1 MKLQN
6 LSTRTFV
13 RLIVEGAS
21 LTTILLLFLLYVFT
35 KDIRVILG
43 GFSVMILLF
52 FWGVI
57 FLHYFQK
64 KLSVFTDG
72 LCRTL
77 DEMMD
82 STVRPQIN
90 YEAETLL
97 ARISHR
103 LERLYHVMQ
112 ETRHKVEEE
121 KAELQSLVS
130 DISHQTKTPIANLKM
145 LNDTMLAR
153 NISEETREEFLHATA
168 SQLDKLDFLIQGMV
182 KTSRLETGVI
192 TLEKKETV
200 IADTLVD
207 AINGVLAPMERKHL
221 HLSVDCPENLTVSHD
236 SRWTSEALFNLLD
249 NAVKYTPEGGD
260 IHVTV
265 QDWEMYLEIAVTDT
279 GRGIPESVQATIFK
293 RFYREEAV
301 HDVDGIG
308 IGLGDEISLEIGE
321 KKIQVKVMGIVDANI
336 PYGGY
341 DTLFIPLEM
350 LDTITPVENFN
361 YQLIIDTD
369 DNEWDIL
376 KEEIQ
381 KMISPNARLYISTFN
396 DWVEA
401 YNEKLLNYRMPV
413 YVFVMFIGVFGIIN
427 LLNTLITN
435 VLTRKRE
442 LGVLQAVGLSGKQLS
457 NMLLMEGLFYTI
469 CVLILS
475 ILFGTVLGY
484 LLCTVFSSMSI
495 FGRVTYHFPIVEMF
509 IYFILMFVVQTLFS
523 RLTIKQIKKQSLVE
537 QVREL

>member
-6 LSTRTFV
+6 LSTRTFL
-13 RLIVEGAS
+13 RLMVGGAS
-21 LTTILLLFLLYVFT
+21 LTSILLLFLLYVFT

-52 FWGVI
+52 FWGAV

-145 LNDTMLAR
+145 LNDTMLTR
-153 NISEETREEFLHATA
+153 RITDETRKEFLHATA

-192 TLEKKETV
+192 TLEKKETA
-200 IADTLVD
+200 IAGTLVD

-221 HLSVDCPENLTVSHD
+221 HLSVNCPENLTVAHD

-308 IGLGDEISLEIGE
+308 IGLYLAREIITM
-321 KKIQVKVMGIVDANI
+321 Q
-336 PYGGY
+336 GGY
-341 DTLFIPLEM
+341 
-350 LDTITPVENFN
+350 ITVES
-361 YQLIIDTD
+361 
-369 DNEWDIL
+369 EVR
-376 KEEIQ
+376 KG
-381 KMISPNARLYISTFN
+381 STF
-396 DWVEA
+396 
-401 YNEKLLNYRMPV
+401 
-413 YVFVMFIGVFGIIN
+413 
-427 LLNTLITN
+427 
-435 VLTRKRE
+435 
-442 LGVLQAVGLSGKQLS
+442 
-457 NMLLMEGLFYTI
+457 
-469 CVLILS
+469 
-475 ILFGTVLGY
+475 
-484 LLCTVFSSMSI
+484 SI
-495 FGRVTYHFPIVEMF
+495 FLPQR
-509 IYFILMFVVQTLFS
+509 
-523 RLTIKQIKKQSLVE
+523 
-537 QVREL
+537 